1 MSRTGF
7 MCVETSFLPGS
18 VCFSLQGTTDI
29 ENGAIVGKGDL
40 IEGERD
46 VYEAATDYSA
56 GMYLVA
62 NPAWNYEVY
71 KATDRN
77 EENYINKAGVAF
89 RAYRLGKDM
98 RFKVY
103 NLDLETPFEV
113 GDGVKFEGGKYVK
126 DDGGDPALK
135 VVRVEEFGFPFC
147 VGSGG
152 TENGEWGYT
161 LGETMKKYVI
171 EVVK

>member
-1 MSRTGF
+1 MARNGF
-7 MCVETSFLPGS
+7 NVVETTVLPRA
-18 VCFSLQGTTDI
+18 VCFSMQKDTDI

-40 IEGERD
+40 IEGETSI
-46 VYEAATDYSA
+46 YEAIDDYTD

-77 EENYINKAGVAF
+77 EENYINKAGIAF
-89 RAYRLGKDM
+89 RTYRLEKDM
-98 RFKVY
+98 KFKVY
-103 NLDLETPFEV
+103 NIDVDTPFAV

-126 DDGGDPALK
+126 DDGGTPKLK
-135 VVRVEEFGFPFC
+135 VVAVEDFGFPFC

-152 TENGEWGYT
+152 TLNGDYGYAV
-161 LGETMKKYVI
+161 GEVMKKYTI
-171 EVVK
+171 EVVA

>member
-1 MSRTGF
+1 M
-7 MCVETSFLPGS
+7 
-18 VCFSLQGTTDI
+18 QKDTDI

-40 IEGERD
+40 IEGETSI
-46 VYEAATDYSA
+46 YEAIDDYTD

-77 EENYINKAGVAF
+77 EENYINKAGIAF
-89 RAYRLGKDM
+89 RTYRLEKDM
-98 RFKVY
+98 KFKVY
-103 NLDLETPFEV
+103 NIDVDTPFAV

-126 DDGGDPALK
+126 DDGGTPKLK
-135 VVRVEEFGFPFC
+135 VVAVEDFGFPFC

-152 TENGEWGYT
+152 TLNGDYGYAV
-161 LGETMKKYVI
+161 GEVMKKYTI
-171 EVVK
+171 EVVA

>member
-1 MSRTGF
+1 
-7 MCVETSFLPGS
+7 MCCRYVNKPEKKFEVKAVYQLIPFTNSYLLVVPS
-18 VCFSLQGTTDI
+18 QSMR
-29 ENGAIVGKGDL
+29 

-77 EENYINKAGVAF
+77 EENYINKAGIAF
-89 RAYRLGKDM
+89 RAYRLEKDM
-98 RFKVY
+98 KYKVY
-103 NLDLETPFEV
+103 NLDLATPFVV
-113 GDGVKFEGGKYVK
+113 GDGVKFEGGKYAK
-126 DDGGDPALK
+126 DEGGSPKLK
-135 VVRVEEFGFPFC
+135 VVAVEEVGFPFC

-152 TENGEWGYT
+152 TEVSGYGYAV
-161 LGETMKKYVI
+161 GETMKKYTI
-171 EVVK
+171 EVVA